1 MDHVAKEYKPPVW
14 KIGLAALSLL
24 TVAGLAV
31 LWQVDD
37 PIWGNS
43 LRLLTFM
50 LFAGAVV
57 CGLKV
62 MEGTYTVRLERR
74 DDRIVII
81 FFKGAQRLEEESFPL
96 ATLLAVEK
104 EHLRRGVPGIYLWE
118 EVYLTGRFRQKDQ
131 EVHLFHYGG
140 RPLCFDP
147 VTAEGIRDFLR
158 EATGG

>member
-1 MDHVAKEYKPPVW
+1 MDFVAQEYKPPVW

-24 TVAGLAV
+24 TAAGLAA

-43 LRLLTFM
+43 LRLLTFI

-57 CGLKV
+57 CGLKL

-74 DDRIVII
+74 EDRMVII
-81 FFKGAQRLEEESFPL
+81 FFKGPQRLEEESFPL
-96 ATLLAVEK
+96 STLLSVEK
-104 EHLRRGVPGIYLWE
+104 EHLRRGVPGLYLWE
-118 EVYLTGRFRQKDQ
+118 EVYLTGYFRKKDQ
-131 EVHLFHYGG
+131 QVHLFHFGG
-140 RPLCFDP
+140 RPLSFDP
-147 VTAEGIRDFLR
+147 VTAEGIHNFLR